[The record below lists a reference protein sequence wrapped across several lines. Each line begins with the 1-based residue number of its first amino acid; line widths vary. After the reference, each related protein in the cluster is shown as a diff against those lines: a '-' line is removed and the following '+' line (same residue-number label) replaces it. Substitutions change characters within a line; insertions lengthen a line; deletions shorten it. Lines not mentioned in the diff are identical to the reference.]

1 MIVGR
6 QDDIA
11 DEVECKYEDRDRDGR
26 EGGGLEEGEQM
37 DGLDKVMKEG
47 KSIEGGYRRGSMRRR
62 SVRYSKGVYE
72 MRQIDRI
79 EDRRR
84 VRVGE

>member
-1 MIVGR
+1 
-6 QDDIA
+6 
-11 DEVECKYEDRDRDGR
+11 
-26 EGGGLEEGEQM
+26 M

-72 MRQIDRI
+72 MR
-79 EDRRR
+79 
-84 VRVGE
+84 